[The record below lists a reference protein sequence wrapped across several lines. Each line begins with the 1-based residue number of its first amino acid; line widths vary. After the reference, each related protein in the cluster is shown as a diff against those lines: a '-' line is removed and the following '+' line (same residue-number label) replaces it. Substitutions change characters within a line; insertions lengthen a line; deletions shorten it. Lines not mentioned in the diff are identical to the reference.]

1 MDLKS
6 GEISTWYVG
15 EDIAELVFVGP
26 EPTSLLYLNSTND
39 EDDGGVSLYFGDAD
53 SIENATLVASLPAP
67 YSGLKA
73 AETSSGD
80 IRFLLSSKAYPNGT
94 AYNEKLATPP
104 ASTGK
109 VYTSIFIRHWV
120 SI

>member
-1 MDLKS
+1 M
-6 GEISTWYVG
+6 
-15 EDIAELVFVGP
+15 FVGP
-26 EPTSLLYLNSTND
+26 DPTSILYLNGTN
-39 EDDGGVSLYFGDAD
+39 EEEDGGVSLYVADAD
-53 SIENATLVASLPAP
+53 SLDNATLVASLPAP

-94 AYNEKLATPP
+94 AYNEDLASPA
-104 ASTGK
+104 ASTGR

-120 SI
+120 SAVRPPQTQAN